1 MGASKADEFSD
12 DLNQIAILAKAIA
25 HPARVA
31 IVNYLLIKKTC
42 ISRDFEKE
50 IPLSQPTIS
59 QHISVLTSAGL
70 MHGKT
75 IGNTICYHINNSAL
89 KDLSKY
95 CKKAV
100 KKNHRF

>member
-31 IVNYLLIKKTC
+31 IVNYLLVKKTC
-42 ISRDFEKE
+42 ISRDLEKE

-59 QHISVLTSAGL
+59 QHISVLKAAGL
-70 MHGKT
+70 MHGQT
-75 IGNTICYHINNSAL
+75 FGNTIRFYIDKRAL
-89 KDLSKY
+89 KILSKY
-95 CKKAV
+95 CKKAI